1 MILKDAT
8 IEEFVQEVNQN
19 DYKIVVYGYGV
30 IGKVSVPYFIQ
41 KQKLEERVLFCVDSD
56 VSKQD
61 KTITIGKKRIKILP
75 PEDLEKIK
83 EIFVLLI
90 TASRYQGIFTYL
102 NQCAYLNGIHGYL
115 LPQMFV
121 KDIGDI
127 GKYEIIKKT
136 VGPAIPKKIHYC
148 WFGKEQISKPMQACI
163 DSWKKF
169 CPDYEIIQWNESN
182 YDIEKYDYTR
192 QAYQCQKWAFV
203 SDVARL
209 EILYQNGGI
218 YMDVDVELI
227 KNLDELLYQP
237 GFCGV
242 EKWRT
247 INTGGGCGAIC
258 GHPVI
263 GKMLEERKKCMFEY
277 PDGKLNL
284 ESSGCY
290 ETLPLLEQGFLPNN
304 RTQEINGMT
313 IYSSDF
319 FHPYDYMTGELNI
332 TENTYGI
339 HHFMGSW
346 L

>member
-1 MILKDAT
+1 MILKETT
-8 IEEFVQEVNQN
+8 IEEFVQEIEQN
-19 DYKIVVYGYGV
+19 DFKIVIYGNGV
-30 IGKVSVPYFIQ
+30 IGKVTIPYVVRE
-41 KQKLEERVLFCVDSD
+41 KKLEERVLFLADSD
-56 VSKQD
+56 VNKQG
-61 KTITIGKKRIKILP
+61 KTVSIGSRRIEILS
-75 PEDLEKIK
+75 PEYLK
-83 EIFVLLI
+83 ETDESFVLLI
-90 TASRYQGIFTYL
+90 TASRYQGILDYL
-102 NQCAYLNGIHGYL
+102 NQFTCLDSVQGYL
-115 LPQMFV
+115 LPQMFARSTRNLERY
-121 KDIGDI
+121 
-127 GKYEIIKKT
+127 GKIRKT
-136 VGPAIPKKIHYC
+136 SDPVIPKKIHYC
-148 WFGKEQISKPMQACI
+148 WFGKGEIPGDMQACMN
-163 DSWKKF
+163 SWKKY
-169 CPDYEIIQWNESN
+169 CPDYEIIRWDESN
-182 YDIEKYDYTR
+182 YDLDKYAYTR
-192 QAYQCQKWAFV
+192 QAYLHGKWAFV

-218 YMDVDVELI
+218 YMDTDVEI
-227 KNLDELLYQP
+227 IRNLDDLLYQP

-263 GKMLEERKKCMFEY
+263 EKMLEERKKSPFEY

-304 RTQEINGMT
+304 SVQEIHDMT

-319 FHPYDYMTGELNI
+319 FHPYDYMTGELCI

-339 HHFMGSW
+339 HHFMGTW